1 MKHFALFDV
10 LYLGQNLETKIDDF
24 SINEIQILSY
34 LGCLL
39 SIYDGNNSSDWGYFF
54 SKNSSGYPYS
64 IELNN
69 SMEILSSRNMIKQNS
84 LNGKYFNTDTA
95 GNEFIDKMSNQL
107 SIYSNRKR
115 YLDASLNCITLAP
128 FGVIRTALLNEP
140 VLASAKRKTSVLLL
154 EESDF
159 ATNLLYEQFEEL
171 RTAIN
176 NEYESLLIPAFTWL
190 SGNLNHQIG

>member
-10 LYLGQNLETKIDDF
+10 LYLGQNLETKINDF
-24 SINEIQILSY
+24 SINEIQILAY

-39 SIYDGNNSSDWGYFF
+39 SIYEGNNSSDWGYFF

-64 IELNN
+64 SELNN
-69 SMEILSSRNMIKQNS
+69 AMAKLTSKNMIKQNS
-84 LNGKYFNTDTA
+84 VTDEYFNTDKA
-95 GNEFIDKMSNQL
+95 GNDFVNKMSNQL

-128 FGVIRTALLNEP
+128 FGVVRTALLNEP
-140 VLASAKRKTSVLLL
+140 VLTSAKRKTSVLLL
-154 EESDF
+154 EESDY
-159 ATNLLYEQFEEL
+159 ATNLLFEQFQEL
-171 RTAIN
+171 RTEIN

>member
-10 LYLGQNLETKIDDF
+10 LYLGQNLETKMNDF
-24 SINEIQILSY
+24 SLIEIQILSY

-54 SKNSSGYPYS
+54 SKNPTGYPYS
-64 IELNN
+64 FELNN
-69 SMEILSSRNMIKQNS
+69 AMKMLLSRNMIKQTS
-84 LNGKYFNTDTA
+84 LDDEYFNTDIV
-95 GNEFIDKMSNQL
+95 GNDFIDKMSNQL

-115 YLDASLNCITLAP
+115 YLDTALNCITLAP

-159 ATNLLYEQFEEL
+159 ATNLLYEQFQEL

>member
-1 MKHFALFDV
+1 MKHFALFDA
-10 LYLGQNLETKIDDF
+10 LYLGQNLEIKIKDF
-24 SINEIQILSY
+24 SLTEIQILSY

-39 SIYDGNNSSDWGYFF
+39 SIYDGNNSSEWGYFF
-54 SKNSSGYPYS
+54 VKNNSGYPYS

-69 SMEILSSRNMIKQNS
+69 AMELLARRNMIVQNS
-84 LNGKYFNTDTA
+84 ENNEYFNTDVT
-95 GNEFIDKMSNQL
+95 GIDFINKMSNQL
-107 SIYSNRKR
+107 SIYTKRKQ
-115 YLDASLNCITLAP
+115 YLDVALNCITLAP

-140 VLASAKRKTSVLLL
+140 VLTSAKRKSSVLLL

-159 ATNLLYEQFEEL
+159 ATNLLYEQFQEL